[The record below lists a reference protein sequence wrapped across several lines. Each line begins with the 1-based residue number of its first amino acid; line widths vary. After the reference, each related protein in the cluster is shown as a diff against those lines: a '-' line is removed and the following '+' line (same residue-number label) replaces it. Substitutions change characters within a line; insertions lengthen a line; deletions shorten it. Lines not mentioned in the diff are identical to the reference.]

1 MTETIETTATN
12 PVLEV
17 RDLVKSFNHQRVLDG
32 VDLDVNKG
40 EILVIIGRS
49 GCGKSVLLKHLIG
62 LLEPDSGSIAVEG
75 RLLSE
80 LTHRELYKMRLNF
93 GMLFQN
99 AALFDSMTVAEN
111 VGLALV
117 EHSGMS
123 RAKIAE
129 TVSHKLE
136 LVGMNGTESMMP
148 ADLSGGMRKRVS
160 LARAIAFDPRYIFFD
175 EPTTGLDPITAD
187 AINDLIVKLGAH
199 LAVTSIAV
207 THDMK
212 SAYKIADR
220 IVMLHGGKIIKSG
233 TPEEIEHSDDP
244 VIHQF
249 INGLAEG
256 PLQAI

>member
-1 MTETIETTATN
+1 MTTTQTSI
-12 PVLEV
+12 EV
-17 RDLVKSFNHQRVLDG
+17 RDLKKSFNHQRVLDG
-32 VDLDVNKG
+32 VNLDVYQG
-40 EILVIIGRS
+40 ETLVIIGRS
-49 GCGKSVLLKHLIG
+49 GCGKSVLLKHIIG
-62 LLEPDSGSIAVEG
+62 LLQPDSGSVTVDG
-75 RLLSE
+75 RRLSD
-80 LTHRELYKMRLNF
+80 LTHRELYKMRLTF
-93 GMLFQN
+93 GVLFQN

-117 EHSGMS
+117 EHSGKTD
-123 RAKIAE
+123 AEIADI
-129 TVSHKLE
+129 VSHKLE
-136 LVGMNGTESMMP
+136 LVGMKGTESMMP

-160 LARAIAFDPRYIFFD
+160 LARAIAFEPRYIFFD

-187 AINDLIVKLGAH
+187 AINELIVELGGR

-220 IVMLHGGKIIKSG
+220 IVMLHEGRVINSG

-244 VIHQF
+244 IIHQF